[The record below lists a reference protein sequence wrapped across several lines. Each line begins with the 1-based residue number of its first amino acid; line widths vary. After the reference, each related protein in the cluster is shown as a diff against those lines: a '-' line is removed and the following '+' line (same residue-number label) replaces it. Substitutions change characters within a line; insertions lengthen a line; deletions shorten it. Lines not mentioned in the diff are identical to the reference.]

1 MVGSVGSFGT
11 SVGSMLL
18 VSFALRK
25 MKISSME
32 SDGVTTGRSWPLC
45 NHVACFVCSTE
56 NEDQF
61 YGVGWGYDGQIVA
74 VMQPGS

>member
-45 NHVACFVCSTE
+45 NQVRDNYRQSIRCGYTLVLDVLKFVCSC
-56 NEDQF
+56 
-61 YGVGWGYDGQIVA
+61 A
-74 VMQPGS
+74 VLYT